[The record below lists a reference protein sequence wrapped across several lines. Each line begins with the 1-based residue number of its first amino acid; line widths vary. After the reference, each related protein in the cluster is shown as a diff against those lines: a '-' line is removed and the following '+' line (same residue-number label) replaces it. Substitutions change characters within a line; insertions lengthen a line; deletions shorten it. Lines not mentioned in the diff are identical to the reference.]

1 MIFKYVY
8 NAQKKNYGHKLL
20 YLTQESNKDKFNFIR
35 LVTL

>member
-8 NAQKKNYGHKLL
+8 NAQKKYGHKLL
-20 YLTQESNKDKFNFIR
+20 YLTQESNKDKFSSIR